1 MPVPLRPAAASC
13 GCAAT
18 RQRQDGCPRCTTV
31 GTTARQHAEVILPLI
46 TQYRDTRVARFAAL
60 HFSVSMS
67 SSD

>member
-1 MPVPLRPAAASC
+1 
-13 GCAAT
+13 
-18 RQRQDGCPRCTTV
+18 V